1 MFSLIKN
8 AIVQHNGDSFRELYK
23 FFVDLIKEKPI
34 GLMVQYIYF
43 SIIYYSLQLVQTFQK
58 EQAADRVAMFWS
70 KARRAHLGP
79 AKLAEFDLEF
89 MKKHAI
95 KHIYHLREMNTRVE
109 EFGKLFYSL
118 FLSKRI

>member
-1 MFSLIKN
+1 
-8 AIVQHNGDSFRELYK
+8 
-23 FFVDLIKEKPI
+23 
-34 GLMVQYIYF
+34 
-43 SIIYYSLQLVQTFQK
+43 LVQTFQK

-109 EFGKLFYSL
+109 EFGKLSSPIFIEKN
-118 FLSKRI
+118 LSKFYFCRPPNHQLH